1 MDDVGFKLDTPVK
14 EGVNR
19 FVNWYREYY
28 KV

>member
-1 MDDVGFKLDTPVK
+1 MDNVGFKPDTPVK